1 MSEDENAADGALVH
15 GERMSGE
22 TGRRMSAAGHPPLL
36 LKGAGGNEIK
46 AEAFSPAGEIRE
58 VKAFGEGN
66 PVAGG
71 GADGD
76 DHAVR

>member
-15 GERMSGE
+15 GERVSGE
-22 TGRRMSAAGHPPLL
+22 TGGGCPPPDIRLS

-46 AEAFSPAGEIRE
+46 AKCFPPRGRFWE